1 MMIPKNRESSGT
13 AVLYIVIAEFPL
25 AMTRA
30 GVGAHRRVSQL
41 AGVAWLLPRIVAS
54 IADEQ

>member
-1 MMIPKNRESSGT
+1 
-13 AVLYIVIAEFPL
+13 
-25 AMTRA
+25 MTRA

-41 AGVAWLLPRIVAS
+41 AGGAWLLPRIVAS